1 MRSLPPDFEAHL
13 KSGTT
18 TLCNCW
24 KLTRNDNTIKGFT
37 DHDENIEFDGVIYEA
52 ASGFVG
58 SEAVSRIGL
67 SVDNTEIHSALS
79 SSNLNEADLTNGLY
93 DNAEIELYLVNWSNP
108 SERILQRVGNVG
120 EVKRGDLTF
129 MAEMRGLA
137 HNLQQPQGRIY
148 QQSCDA
154 ELGDTRCGV
163 NLDTASFSTT
173 AVVSSSQSSHS
184 FLTTDLGSYSSA
196 WFNGGIVEW
205 LTGGNQGAKA
215 EIKGHSDYSESES
228 LITLWQQ
235 LGAPIQNGDQ
245 FKITAGCDK
254 VFGTCKFKFNNQ
266 INFRGFPH
274 IPGNDFIIKTP
285 NQDDSSQ
292 DGSSQN
298 Q

>member
-1 MRSLPPDFEAHL
+1 MRSLPQDFEAHL

-24 KLTRNDNTIKGFT
+24 KLKRNDNTIKGFT
-37 DHDENIEFDGVIYEA
+37 DHDENIEFDGVVYEA
-52 ASGFVG
+52 SSGFIG

-93 DNAEIELYLVNWSNP
+93 DNAEIELYLVNWANP
-108 SERILQRVGNVG
+108 SERILQRVGNAG

-137 HNLQQPQGRIY
+137 HHLQQHQGRIY

-154 ELGDTRCGV
+154 ELGDTRCSV
-163 NLDTASFSTT
+163 NLEAENYSAMAT
-173 AVVSSSQSSHS
+173 VSSSQTSQS
-184 FLTTDLGSYSSA
+184 FLTTELGSYSTA
-196 WFNGGIVEW
+196 WFSGGIVEW
-205 LTGGNQGAKA
+205 LTGGNVGARA
-215 EIKGHSDYSESES
+215 EIKSHSEYSENES
-228 LITLWQQ
+228 LITLWQK
-235 LGAPIQNGDQ
+235 LGAPIQSGDQ
-245 FKITAGCDK
+245 FQITAGCDK
-254 VFGTCKFKFNNQ
+254 LFGTCKLKFNNQ

-292 DGSSQN
+292 YGSSQN